1 MNKNQIHGLGEKMAG
16 KVQVQTGKQAGS
28 SEQQAKGGKKQMA
41 GNAEQSM
48 GDAKGGPKGIRHA
61 AGNK

>member
-16 KVQVQTGKQAGS
+16 KVQVQAEKQAGS
-28 SEQQAKGGKKQMA
+28 AQQQAKGVKKQMTD
-41 GNAEQSM
+41 NSEQGM